1 MSRWV
6 AGLAVALAV
15 SSCHRHAKP
24 EPSTP
29 PASTEAAPPPSSDPS
44 PERAASPQA
53 GVARPATAEER
64 AAIDELVRAADAPR
78 PHVTL
83 DLSGVDSLH
92 PAAVAAIVAGA
103 WSLRRTMGSFRIV
116 EPDGYAAR
124 RALSRVSVSTLI
136 L

>member
-1 MSRWV
+1 MTTITRH
-6 AGLAVALAV
+6 GDLGPIEALEL
-15 SSCHRHAKP
+15 R
-24 EPSTP
+24 
-29 PASTEAAPPPSSDPS
+29 
-44 PERAASPQA
+44 
-53 GVARPATAEER
+53 
-64 AAIDELVRAADAPR
+64 DELVRAADAPQ

-92 PAAVAAIVAGA
+92 PAVAAAIVAGA
-103 WSLRRTMGSFRIV
+103 WSLRRTMGSFMIV